1 MSESQYFCPRL
12 IDYLAIVGAHPNSSK
27 KSSLY
32 QLQNNSTN
40 NEEVQGGIGST
51 AESCN
56 TEDNF
61 YIQVLLFLLFYS
73 IINVIVTT
81 VRLRSVQLPIR
92 FPAIILQY

>member
-40 NEEVQGGIGST
+40 NEEARGGIGST

-61 YIQVLLFLLFYS
+61 YIQVLLYVFFLL
-73 IINVIVTT
+73 NNQCMTT

-92 FPAIILQY
+92 FTAIILKY